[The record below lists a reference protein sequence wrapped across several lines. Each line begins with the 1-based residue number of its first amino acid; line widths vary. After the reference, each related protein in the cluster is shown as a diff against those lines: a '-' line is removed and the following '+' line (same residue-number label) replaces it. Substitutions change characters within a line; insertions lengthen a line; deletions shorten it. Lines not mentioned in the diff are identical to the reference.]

1 MRRLAPTKAALKFL
15 ADLQAKQFKQ
25 VAAKVLSLLSDPVPA
40 DSAAL
45 SDGVSRRADVGEYR
59 IIYRF
64 DADCVY
70 VDLIG
75 KRNDDE
81 VYRRHERR

>member
-1 MRRLAPTKAALKFL
+1 MRRLAPTRTALKFL
-15 ADLQAKQFKQ
+15 TDLQAKQFKQ
-25 VAAKVLSLLSDPVPA
+25 VAGKILSLLTDPAPP
-40 DSAAL
+40 DSLVL
-45 SDGVSRRADVGEYR
+45 SDGVSRRADIGEYR

-64 DADCVY
+64 DQECVY